1 MTVSTEINHEEYVG
15 NGITYVFPYRFRIF
29 KASNMA
35 VVSVDVNGVEKNL
48 VLNTDFTLS
57 GVGAY
62 TGGNVTLTNPLPS
75 GWGLTLTRE
84 LKAIQETDLRNQGT
98 FFAETHEDAF
108 DYLTMLIQQVGSWFT
123 LALRKPTFLSN
134 FYDAKQNRIV
144 NLADPVGIQD
154 AVNNRSMQN
163 YVEKMLAGVVGG
175 FGWFLQTGV
184 GAVFRTFQNKMRD
197 TVSVLDYIPENL
209 KDAAQS
215 GSLDVSDYIQAS
227 FNSGRN
233 VYIPAGSYR
242 YSRLLYP
249 GHDGQK
255 IYGDGQE
262 NTIFIN
268 DVNNEPLFC
277 FGNPSDPEGSKQWCT
292 VRDIS
297 FSGNANGTTLWGVY
311 SPNAPLVNGS
321 PNISG
326 QYEGISTSVNNFYF
340 GRTSF
345 ALSDWTIAARGNSL
359 IDVGVFNVKGGYAL
373 HVSAWDFY
381 ASKVRLWS
389 GRKGLRNSGAANS
402 NNFSDLYISA
412 MTFEGII
419 EPDITNSIPV
429 ACGYDNCIVQ
439 QCGKG
444 EISGHASIELH
455 KGQGSVFN
463 NLYLERNNERGGTT
477 DIYIGVAAIG
487 NAIDGVRHR
496 VDTGT
501 TLPVIV
507 ENHGQGTVIENIV
520 YASDVTNVVLNAG
533 TDPRTSCVIGLL
545 ISAGGVAT
553 TEVNDTSTGKRVLFR
568 DMTGRFVSLGSYLDV
583 AISTTTGLRISQGS
597 SSSRKLELASNGN
610 MRFNIDAP
618 NTGTG
623 RTFIFGHNGTD
634 GTETG
639 LVEINDSAYV
649 YPTVAN
655 TGLVGTATKP
665 FSGGFVQSAFTVT
678 SDEEEKTR
686 PIALDEAILD
696 AWEEVDFL
704 QYQYIDRVIT
714 KGDDGARWHF
724 GLIAQRAEEAFI
736 RYGLDAGRFGFFCK
750 NSKDEMQEIR
760 DEDGNII
767 QEYSPAC
774 TKRGIR
780 YEEALV
786 LEAACTRRKQSRLE
800 ARIEALEKA
809 V

>member
-1 MTVSTEINHEEYVG
+1 MAVPSQIPYNLFTA
-15 NGITYVFPYRFRIF
+15 NGVTTVFPFGFMIF
-29 KASNMA
+29 DARDL
-35 VVSVDVNGVEKNL
+35 VVSLNGTTL
-48 VLNTDFTLS
+48 TSGFTVS
-57 GVGAY
+57 GVGAVN
-62 TGGNVTLTNPLPS
+62 GGAVTFLTPPAAGAVLMNARVIQLARQTEYQDN
-75 GWGLTLTRE
+75 GDLLADTVNQDFDRIWMVLQGLGVT
-84 LKAIQETDLRNQGT
+84 N
-98 FFAETHEDAF
+98 
-108 DYLTMLIQQVGSWFT
+108 S
-123 LALRKPTFLSN
+123 LALSRPSVIDN
-134 FYDAKQNRIV
+134 YYAGRGYRITDI
-144 NLADPVGIQD
+144 ADPVGTQD
-154 AVNNRSMQN
+154 AVNNRSMRS
-163 YVEKMLAGVVGG
+163 YVEQMVAGVVGG
-175 FGWFLQTGV
+175 FGWFLQEGV
-184 GAVFRTFQNKMRD
+184 GAVSRTFQDKMRD

-297 FSGNANGTTLWGVY
+297 FSGNANGVTLWGVY

-419 EPDITNSIPV
+419 EPDVTNSIPV

-507 ENHGQGTVIENIV
+507 ENHGQGTMIENIV

-553 TEVNDTSTGKRVLFR
+553 IEVNDTSTGKRVLFR
-568 DMTGRFVSLGSYLDV
+568 DMTGRFVSLGSYLDG

-639 LVEINDSAYV
+639 LVEINDSAFV
-649 YPTVAN
+649 YPTTAN
-655 TGLVGTATKP
+655 SGLIGTSTKP

-696 AWEEVDFL
+696 AWAEVDFL
-704 QYQYIDRVIT
+704 QYQYIDRVIK
-714 KGDDGARWHF
+714 KG
-724 GLIAQRAEEAFI
+724 E
-736 RYGLDAGRFGFFCK
+736 
-750 NSKDEMQEIR
+750 
-760 DEDGNII
+760 
-767 QEYSPAC
+767 
-774 TKRGIR
+774 
-780 YEEALV
+780 
-786 LEAACTRRKQSRLE
+786 
-800 ARIEALEKA
+800 
-809 V
+809 